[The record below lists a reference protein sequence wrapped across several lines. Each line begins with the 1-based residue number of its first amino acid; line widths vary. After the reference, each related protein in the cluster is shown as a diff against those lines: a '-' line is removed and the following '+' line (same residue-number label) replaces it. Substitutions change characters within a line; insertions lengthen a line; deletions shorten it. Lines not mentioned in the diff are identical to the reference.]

1 MENEIERE
9 RERDDNIG
17 ETVCRKIRVE
27 RIRENEGGRER
38 ENGLVE
44 WMETRG
50 YVYVYVCMCEHRP
63 SLGAPPNGGATCK
76 DNIIY
81 VA

>member
-1 MENEIERE
+1 M
-9 RERDDNIG
+9 
-17 ETVCRKIRVE
+17 E
-27 RIRENEGGRER
+27 RIREAREGER

-50 YVYVYVCMCEHRP
+50 YVYVCACMCEHRP